1 MKSYYIQFLCL
12 DYALEIFHISEHFS
26 LRFGIKNIKLQH
38 GAGYTP
44 LSVSCDYKSTGIC
57 QHPLLHDMDGR
68 KESAS
73 FELIGDD
80 IEENT
85 LYTDKIKQFN
95 TKSGAARSAARI
107 KGYKSKN
114 KATIKHGGKNQV
126 MSVLLSENQYH

>member
-1 MKSYYIQFLCL
+1 MGNNFYFCL
-12 DYALEIFHISEHFS
+12 DYDWISYIPEHFY
-26 LRFGIKNIKLQH
+26 LRFGIKHIKLQH

-57 QHPLLHDMDGR
+57 QYPLLHDLDGR

-95 TKSGAARSAARI
+95 TKSGAAKSAARI

-114 KATIKHGGKNQV
+114 KATIRHGGKNQV
-126 MSVLLSENQYH
+126 MSVVLPENE

>member
-1 MKSYYIQFLCL
+1 
-12 DYALEIFHISEHFS
+12 
-26 LRFGIKNIKLQH
+26 
-38 GAGYTP
+38 
-44 LSVSCDYKSTGIC
+44 
-57 QHPLLHDMDGR
+57 MDGR

-95 TKSGAARSAARI
+95 TKSGAVKSAARI

>member
-1 MKSYYIQFLCL
+1 MLINISYLCTF
-12 DYALEIFHISEHFS
+12 YS

-57 QHPLLHDMDGR
+57 QYPLLHDLDGR

-95 TKSGAARSAARI
+95 TKSGAAKSAARI

-114 KATIKHGGKNQV
+114 KATIRHGGKNQV

>member
-1 MKSYYIQFLCL
+1 MCL
-12 DYALEIFHISEHFS
+12 RVFYISELFS
-26 LRFGIKNIKLQH
+26 LRFGMKNIKLQH

-57 QHPLLHDMDGR
+57 QYPLLHDMDGR

-95 TKSGAARSAARI
+95 TKSGAAKSAARI

-126 MSVLLSENQYH
+126 MSALLSENQYH

>member
-1 MKSYYIQFLCL
+1 MLINISYLCTF
-12 DYALEIFHISEHFS
+12 YS

-57 QHPLLHDMDGR
+57 QYPLLHDLDGR

-80 IEENT
+80 IQEDT
-85 LYTDKIKQFN
+85 LYTDKLKQFN
-95 TKSGAARSAARI
+95 TMSGAANSAARI
-107 KGYKSKN
+107 KGYKAKN
-114 KATIKHGGKNQV
+114 RANIKHGGKN
-126 MSVLLSENQYH
+126 MSVGIYF

>member
-26 LRFGIKNIKLQH
+26 LRFGIKYIKLQH

-57 QHPLLHDMDGR
+57 QYPLLHDMDGR

-95 TKSGAARSAARI
+95 TKSGAAKSAARI

-126 MSVLLSENQYH
+126 MSALLSENQYH

>member
-1 MKSYYIQFLCL
+1 MILLSRKF
-12 DYALEIFHISEHFS
+12 FISEHFS
-26 LRFGIKNIKLQH
+26 LRFGIKHIKLQH

-57 QHPLLHDMDGR
+57 QYPLLHDMDGR

-95 TKSGAARSAARI
+95 TKSGAAKSAARI
-107 KGYKSKN
+107 KGYKAKN
-114 KATIKHGGKNQV
+114 RANIKHGGKNQV
-126 MSVLLSENQYH
+126 MSVVLPENKYD

>member
-1 MKSYYIQFLCL
+1 MKSYHIQFLCL

-38 GAGYTP
+38 GASYTP
-44 LSVSCDYKSTGIC
+44 LSVSCDHKSTGIC
-57 QHPLLHDMDGR
+57 QYPLLHDMDGR
-68 KESAS
+68 KESAN

-80 IEENT
+80 IEEST

-95 TKSGAARSAARI
+95 TKSGAAKSAARI

-114 KATIKHGGKNQV
+114 KATIRHGGKNQV
-126 MSVLLSENQYH
+126 MSLVLPENKYD